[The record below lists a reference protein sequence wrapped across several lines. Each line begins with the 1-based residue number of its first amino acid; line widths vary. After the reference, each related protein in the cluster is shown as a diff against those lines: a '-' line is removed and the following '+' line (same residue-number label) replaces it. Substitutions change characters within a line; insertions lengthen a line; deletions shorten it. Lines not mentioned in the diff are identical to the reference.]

1 MSSAQY
7 STGKDRPALD
17 LREVITK
24 AVCGKGVQSY
34 RRTIEIPVPR
44 KHASIQILGNYITNS
59 RLEGSSVIDG
69 YGGAKLVQVKGS
81 YDIHV
86 WYACEHET
94 NCEKTTVNYVEL
106 IPIKTYGG
114 ESIINPRSNAEIIRR
129 PVCRKVYAQDSGGT
143 TCIRIDVEQDFQAE
157 IIGETK
163 LKVASVPARKA
174 NIQPVRGIELMPPD
188 CDGCYANYNDDFYP
202 DLKCEEDLPE
212 EEEEEE
218 EEEDK
223 TC

>member
-1 MSSAQY
+1 MSSAHY
-7 STGKDRPALD
+7 SSGKDRPVLD

-24 AVCGKGVQSY
+24 AVCGKGVHNY
-34 RRTIEIPVPR
+34 RRTVEIPIPR

-59 RLEGSSVIDG
+59 RLDGSSVIEG
-69 YGGAKLVQVKGS
+69 YGGAKLVQIKGS

-94 NCEKTTVNYVEL
+94 SCEKTTINYVEL

-114 ESIINPRSNAEIIRR
+114 ESIINPCANAEIIRR
-129 PVCRKVYAQDSGGT
+129 PVCRKVYAQDSGGST
-143 TCIRIDVEQDFQAE
+143 YIKIDVEQDFQAE

-163 LKVASVPARKA
+163 LKIASVPAKKA
-174 NIQPVRGIELMPPD
+174 NIQPVSGIELLPAD
-188 CDGCYANYNDDFYP
+188 SDSRYANYQDDYYP

-212 EEEEEE
+212 EEEED
-218 EEEDK
+218 EEDK